1 MTSCFVYS
9 DSFPELVRYLTE
21 RTRDGFALRRR
32 RGGGECDGDGEE
44 RPMKSAVIAVASRN
58 VQKKRKGDDAW
69 GAIEEV
75 RRLDKEV
82 EEEETEKPPPRL
94 AVKPKSLLGSVE
106 NVKPFVESKVPLTA
120 GLHPREP
127 LRDVS
132 AEGRRAD
139 NAEDA
144 SKKKGRP
151 GSGRRWIRRCEW
163 VRSRRPLEA
172 SAEPGVRAGVVG
184 ALGCRRGRF
193 SSPLV
198 ATSAPGSG
206 SGLKSRVRS
215 GTTTVSSLGK
225 RYRQMQMQMRR
236 GCLGGRGSFE
246 GGRRRGAR

>member
-94 AVKPKSLLGSVE
+94 AVKPKPLLGSK
-106 NVKPFVESKVPLTA
+106 KPFVESKVPLTV

-132 AEGRRAD
+132 AERRRAD

-144 SKKKGRP
+144 TKKKGR
-151 GSGRRWIRRCEW
+151 SR
-163 VRSRRPLEA
+163 VRAKVDPSMRMGPLEA
-172 SAEPGVRAGVVG
+172 AARGVGGAGG
-184 ALGCRRGRF
+184 KGR
-193 SSPLV
+193 
-198 ATSAPGSG
+198 
-206 SGLKSRVRS
+206 
-215 GTTTVSSLGK
+215 
-225 RYRQMQMQMRR
+225 
-236 GCLGGRGSFE
+236 GGRGLGVSARKVQFTPSCDVGAGVGVGAKKSQLVKRDDDSFQSGKKVSANANANASGVPWWE
-246 GGRRRGAR
+246 RKL

>member
-32 RGGGECDGDGEE
+32 RGGGECNGDGVE

-82 EEEETEKPPPRL
+82 EEEETEKPRL
-94 AVKPKSLLGSVE
+94 AVKPKPLIGSVE
-106 NVKPFVESKVPLTA
+106 NVKPFVESKVPLA
-120 GLHPREP
+120 VGLHPREP

-132 AEGRRAD
+132 AERRRAD

-144 SKKKGRP
+144 SKKKGR
-151 GSGRRWIRRCEW
+151 SR
-163 VRSRRPLEA
+163 VRAKVDPSMRMGPLEA
-172 SAEPGVRAGVVG
+172 AARGVGGAGGKGRGGKGLGVSARKVQFTPSCDVGAGVGVG
-184 ALGCRRGRF
+184 AKK
-193 SSPLV
+193 SQLV
-198 ATSAPGSG
+198 KRDDDSFQSGKKVSANANANASG
-206 SGLKSRVRS
+206 VPWWERKL
-215 GTTTVSSLGK
+215 
-225 RYRQMQMQMRR
+225 
-236 GCLGGRGSFE
+236 
-246 GGRRRGAR
+246 

>member
-69 GAIEEV
+69 GAIEAL
-75 RRLDKEV
+75 RLD

-106 NVKPFVESKVPLTA
+106 NVKPFVESKVPPTV

-144 SKKKGRP
+144 SKKKGR
-151 GSGRRWIRRCEW
+151 SR
-163 VRSRRPLEA
+163 VRAKVDPSMRMGPLEA
-172 SAEPGVRAGVVG
+172 AARGVGGAGG
-184 ALGCRRGRF
+184 KGR
-193 SSPLV
+193 
-198 ATSAPGSG
+198 
-206 SGLKSRVRS
+206 
-215 GTTTVSSLGK
+215 
-225 RYRQMQMQMRR
+225 
-236 GCLGGRGSFE
+236 GGRGLGVSARKVQFTPSCDVDAGAGVGAKKSQLVKRDDDSFQSGKKVSANANANASGVPWWE
-246 GGRRRGAR
+246 RKL

>member
-69 GAIEEV
+69 GAIEAH
-75 RRLDKEV
+75 
-82 EEEETEKPPPRL
+82 EEADEETETEKPPPRL
-94 AVKPKSLLGSVE
+94 AVKPKPLLGSK
-106 NVKPFVESKVPLTA
+106 KPFVESKVPLTV

-132 AEGRRAD
+132 AERRRAD

-144 SKKKGRP
+144 AKKKGL
-151 GSGRRWIRRCEW
+151 
-163 VRSRRPLEA
+163 SRVGTKGDLSMRMGPLEA
-172 SAEPGVRAGVVG
+172 AARGVGGAGG
-184 ALGCRRGRF
+184 KGR
-193 SSPLV
+193 
-198 ATSAPGSG
+198 
-206 SGLKSRVRS
+206 
-215 GTTTVSSLGK
+215 
-225 RYRQMQMQMRR
+225 
-236 GCLGGRGSFE
+236 GGRGLGVSARKVQFTPSCDVGAGVGSGAKKSQLVKRDDDSFQSGKKVSANANANASGVPWWE
-246 GGRRRGAR
+246 RKL

>member
-44 RPMKSAVIAVASRN
+44 RPMKSAVISVASRN

-69 GAIEEV
+69 GAIEAHEEAE
-75 RRLDKEV
+75 DED
-82 EEEETEKPPPRL
+82 EEEETEKPRL

-106 NVKPFVESKVPLTA
+106 NVKPFIESKVPLTA

-132 AEGRRAD
+132 AERRRAD

-144 SKKKGRP
+144 SKKKGR
-151 GSGRRWIRRCEW
+151 SR
-163 VRSRRPLEA
+163 VRAKGDPSMRMGPLEA
-172 SAEPGVRAGVVG
+172 AARGVGGAGGKGRGGMGLGVSARKVQFTPSCDVGAGVGVG
-184 ALGCRRGRF
+184 AKKSGVKRDDDSFQSGKK
-193 SSPLV
+193 V
-198 ATSAPGSG
+198 SANANANASG
-206 SGLKSRVRS
+206 VPWWERKL
-215 GTTTVSSLGK
+215 
-225 RYRQMQMQMRR
+225 
-236 GCLGGRGSFE
+236 
-246 GGRRRGAR
+246 

>member
-1 MTSCFVYS
+1 MMTSCFVYS

-94 AVKPKSLLGSVE
+94 AVKPKPLLGSVE
-106 NVKPFVESKVPLTA
+106 NVKPFVESKVPLTV

-132 AEGRRAD
+132 AERRRAD

-144 SKKKGRP
+144 AKKKGR
-151 GSGRRWIRRCEW
+151 
-163 VRSRRPLEA
+163 SRVGAKVDPSMRMGPLEA
-172 SAEPGVRAGVVG
+172 AARGVGGAGG
-184 ALGCRRGRF
+184 KGR
-193 SSPLV
+193 
-198 ATSAPGSG
+198 
-206 SGLKSRVRS
+206 
-215 GTTTVSSLGK
+215 
-225 RYRQMQMQMRR
+225 
-236 GCLGGRGSFE
+236 GGRGLGVSARKVQFTPSCDVGAGVGVGAKKSQLVKRDDDSFQSGKKVSANANANASGVPWWE
-246 GGRRRGAR
+246 RKL